1 MKHWTLTA
9 SFRTLAS
16 FSCAKRDQSILRYTR
31 LSHPEV
37 RQGATGVVCG
47 RLAGESSSALK
58 HRRCTGGAE
67 AQQRDSTTRLNSLL
81 AF

>member
-1 MKHWTLTA
+1 MRHWTLTA
-9 SFRTLAS
+9 SRRTLKA
-16 FSCAKRDQSILRYTR
+16 FVCVMLEQSILSYTR
-31 LSHPEV
+31 LSHSEV
-37 RQGATGVVCG
+37 RQATTRVVCG
-47 RLAGESSSALK
+47 RLAGGSSTDLK